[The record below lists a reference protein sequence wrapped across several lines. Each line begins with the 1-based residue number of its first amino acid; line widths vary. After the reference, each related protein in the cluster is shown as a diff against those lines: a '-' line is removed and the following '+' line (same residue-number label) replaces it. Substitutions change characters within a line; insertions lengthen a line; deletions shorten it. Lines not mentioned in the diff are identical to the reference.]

1 MALKKKM
8 KGQLEPFQT
17 GMGNKAASRGPAA
30 KLGFPIEMLS
40 STILP
45 PVAEEEYFFHK
56 PFHRAVCW
64 TLQNKANPNEEQH
77 GQLKLYKSELF
88 CFFGR
93 ILQMA
98 FHKCSGV

>member
-1 MALKKKM
+1 M

-30 KLGFPIEMLS
+30 KLGFPTEMLS

-56 PFHRAVCW
+56 PFHRAVC
-64 TLQNKANPNEEQH
+64 
-77 GQLKLYKSELF
+77 
-88 CFFGR
+88 
-93 ILQMA
+93 
-98 FHKCSGV
+98 